1 MASAF
6 GWLDHSEQQRRQML
20 EIVDLFREKG
30 TLDEL
35 GIGAIRDAFA
45 DRFFPG
51 TSTLHTRARYL
62 LFIPWILTGLERKRV
77 PSARFDERARWDQAT
92 LVRALEAGGESE
104 GVIGISARGADPAS
118 TQHHLL
124 GRSPQVRHPAL
135 PLLVRELCSLARS
148 ALSR

>member
-1 MASAF
+1 MVGSLRAAAPA
-6 GWLDHSEQQRRQML
+6 DL

-62 LFIPWILTGLERKRV
+62 PR
-77 PSARFDERARWDQAT
+77 
-92 LVRALEAGGESE
+92 
-104 GVIGISARGADPAS
+104 
-118 TQHHLL
+118 
-124 GRSPQVRHPAL
+124 
-135 PLLVRELCSLARS
+135 
-148 ALSR
+148 